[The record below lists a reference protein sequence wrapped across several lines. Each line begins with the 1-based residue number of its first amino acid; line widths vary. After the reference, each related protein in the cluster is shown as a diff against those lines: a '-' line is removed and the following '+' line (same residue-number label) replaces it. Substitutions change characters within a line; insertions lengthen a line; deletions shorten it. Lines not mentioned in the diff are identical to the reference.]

1 MTSVSRSRRNPT
13 VAVLKTATPG
23 AEGKISQLATASCWV
38 VAAYLVL
45 KMFYLF
51 TTGSA
56 QPADIM
62 LTALAI
68 VVVSPRRML
77 TFMKENSLYLIFL
90 VWIVLVNAVWA
101 ATYFRF
107 DFMTSAAYYLFNAIL
122 LVAVYSIRGN
132 APVEFDRIAILGLR
146 ASILLQFLAV
156 LAGGDSARAVGT
168 FNNPNQLAYWGVA
181 VMSMYLLIRRNVTNW
196 LDLPFLLLG
205 TYCVVASLSRAGTVG
220 VGVMLAAWF
229 WMALETPG
237 RRAIGAL
244 GGILLVVATT
254 QGPSLIQL
262 AQGNTTVANFETR
275 LETRKGEDSASV
287 RNWDRVSD
295 YYEYNILGSGE
306 GYFRRWEGSTGYAIE
321 IHSTF
326 FTLLFS
332 YGIVGLGLFLAFMW
346 SVARRIPWSL
356 SAYLLP
362 SLFYGISHQGL
373 RFSFF
378 WLLIGVMCSMAAHS
392 SNIVAQRVK
401 PLPKPAVVPELHGW
415 RRRGPEHLR
424 KMAGKPAAN

>member
-1 MTSVSRSRRNPT
+1 MI
-13 VAVLKTATPG
+13 
-23 AEGKISQLATASCWV
+23 GKSAGQLEVSQLAIASCWV

-51 TTGSA
+51 GTGSA

-77 TFMKENSLYLIFL
+77 TFMRENSIYLMFL
-90 VWIVLVNAVWA
+90 IWVVLVNAVWSA
-101 ATYFRF
+101 IYFRF
-107 DFMTSAAYYLFNAIL
+107 DFMSSASYYLFNALL

-146 ASILLQFLAV
+146 ASILIQFIAV
-156 LAGGDSARAVGT
+156 MANGSLVRSIGT

-220 VGVMLAAWF
+220 VAVMLAAWF

-237 RRAIGAL
+237 RRIMGAL
-244 GGILLVVATT
+244 GGVLLVIAAT
-254 QGPSLIQL
+254 QGPNLLQL
-262 AQGNTTVANFETR
+262 AQGNQTVENFETR
-275 LETRKGEDSASV
+275 LETRRKEDSAEV
-287 RNWDRVSD
+287 RNWDRVSEF
-295 YYEYNILGSGE
+295 YQYNILGSGE
-306 GYFRRWEGSTGYAIE
+306 GYFRRWEGNTGYAIE

-332 YGIVGLGLFLAFMW
+332 YGLVGLGLFLGFMLT
-346 SVARRIPWSL
+346 VAKRIPWSL

-392 SNIVAQRVK
+392 RDITARRPS
-401 PLPKPAVVPELHGW
+401 PKPASAVQPELHSW
-415 RRRGPEHLR
+415 RSRGPEHLR
-424 KMAGKPAAN
+424 KLAGKAGDR

>member
-1 MTSVSRSRRNPT
+1 MTAFPRPRRDRSAFAP
-13 VAVLKTATPG
+13 AAGQPG
-23 AEGKISQLATASCWV
+23 EKVSQLAIASCWV
-38 VAAYLVL
+38 VAVYLVL
-45 KMFYLF
+45 KMVYLF

-56 QPADIM
+56 QPADLM

-77 TFMKENSLYLIFL
+77 TFMKENSLYLAFL
-90 VWIVLVNAVWA
+90 IWVVLVNAFWSA
-101 ATYFRF
+101 LYFRF

-132 APVEFDRIAILGLR
+132 APVDFDRIVILGLR
-146 ASILLQFLAV
+146 ASILIQVLAV
-156 LAGGDSARAVGT
+156 LVTGGDSARSVGT

-229 WMALETPG
+229 WMALKTPG
-237 RRAIGAL
+237 RRAVGAL
-244 GGILLVVATT
+244 GGALLVLAAT
-254 QGPSLIQL
+254 QGPNLMQL
-262 AQGNTTVANFETR
+262 AEGNATVANFETR
-275 LETRKGEDSASV
+275 LQTRKGEDSSEV
-287 RNWDRVSD
+287 RNWDRVSEF
-295 YYEYNILGSGE
+295 YEYNILGSGE

-332 YGIVGLGLFLAFMW
+332 YGIVGLGLFLGFMW
-346 SVARRIPWSL
+346 SVGRRIPWSL

-378 WLLIGVMCSMAAHS
+378 WLLVGVMCSMAVHS
-392 SNIVAQRVK
+392 RDLVAK
-401 PLPKPAVVPELHGW
+401 AAKPAPKQAAVPELHGW

-424 KMAGKPAAN
+424 KMAGKTAAN